1 MSVSLRLFGRCWW
14 VQMRQLFF
22 RCVKRLLMPQFR
34 VFMWAINGLIFGIH
48 GLFRISHIVSGSI
61 RTRLCSI
68 ANLCWWVLVNLRVL
82 IACVIIVTG
91 GARILQMGIIIV
103 FVLRINQSQSL
114 SFIESEVLP
123 LNMPFVTLS
132 EARADVSDPCRT
144 TFGKHLHVVG
154 RLDHWVLV
162 VQISWV
168 PHL

>member
-1 MSVSLRLFGRCWW
+1 MSISLRLFGRCWW
-14 VQMRQLFF
+14 VKMRQLFF

-34 VFMWAINGLIFGIH
+34 VFMRAINSLIFWVH
-48 GLFRISHIVSGSI
+48 QLFRISHIVSGSI

-82 IACVIIVTG
+82 IACVTG
-91 GARILQMGIIIV
+91 GARVLQMGIIIV

-132 EARADVSDPCRT
+132 EARADVSDPCWT
-144 TFGKHLHVVG
+144 TFRKHLHVVG